1 MSICG
6 SERLLEKTILI
17 NQKYENEAEVKEN
30 AALLDKIRQFRIRVP
45 VIGKFSAGKSTLLN
59 TFLDYRTPL
68 LAEDIL
74 PETAVPTEIGY
85 GEADVAYLYPVN
97 SAESPREI
105 SLHEFLHIDI
115 SPESVS
121 KVRLELNHSK
131 LARIPQVDL
140 VDMPGFDSGYQD
152 HNRVLDQYLPDGSA
166 FLLVFSMEEAVL
178 TETMIAI
185 LKELLLRKEEA
196 PLCVVLTRTG
206 RRTEEAQ
213 AEIIDKLTTSLKKY
227 YPRPFY
233 VYRTEREE
241 PGSADVLLDFLQE
254 LQAQYAEL
262 QDQHYRTAVAAMV
275 ERVCMYL
282 RGRINNSVLSESEYE
297 EQISR
302 IQEEMERLRSTIS
315 TQKERFRSSLPRC
328 KDLILADVED
338 VLRRKKNSYVQ
349 RLMKGRRI
357 EDKLNED
364 VRTAVIQ
371 GLQTHFEPGLQ
382 AYLTQ
387 VDAQIQASVRILAVP
402 PTENDSMGSALKAG
416 VGAGIAAG
424 GTAAALT
431 STGAITSFL
440 GSSALTAGL
449 ATSLGASAASIA
461 IPIVGIAIG
470 ALAAVLTFI
479 MSKAK
484 AQERM
489 EELGCELE
497 STVFPKILEN
507 LALSIENALDETMQ
521 KAEAAIAAEI
531 QEKQR
536 LLQKA
541 LEDAQ
546 AKRSQQE
553 MDHEQESSGMK
564 MELEEMEALYHEY
577 VGT

>member
-6 SERLLEKTILI
+6 SEQLLEKTILL
-17 NQKYENEAEVKEN
+17 NQRYGNEAEAKAV
-30 AALLDKIRQFRIRVP
+30 AVLLDQIRQFRVRVP

-85 GEADVAYLYPVN
+85 GDTEVAYLYPVN
-97 SAESPREI
+97 NSESPQKI
-105 SLHEFLHIDI
+105 SLYEFLHIDI
-115 SPESVS
+115 APERVS

-131 LARIPQVDL
+131 LARVPQVDL
-140 VDMPGFDSGYQD
+140 IDMPGFDSGYRD
-152 HNRVLDQYLPDGSA
+152 HNRVLDEYLPGGSA
-166 FLLVFSMEEAVL
+166 YLLVFSMEEAVL
-178 TETMIAI
+178 TETMISI
-185 LKELLLRKEEA
+185 LKELLLRKKEA

-206 RRTEEAQ
+206 RRTQEAQ
-213 AEIIDKLTTSLKKY
+213 DEIVDKLTTALKKY
-227 YPRPFY
+227 YPLAFH

-254 LQAQYAEL
+254 LQAQYAKL
-262 QDQHYRTAVAAMV
+262 LDQHYQTAVAARV
-275 ERVCMYL
+275 ERVCTYL
-282 RGRINNSVLSESEYE
+282 RGRINNAALSESECE
-297 EQISR
+297 EQINR

-338 VLRRKKNSYVQ
+338 TLRRKKSSYVQ

-357 EDKLNED
+357 EDKINED
-364 VRTAVIQ
+364 VRAAVIQ
-371 GLQTHFEPGLQ
+371 GLQTHFEPGLKV
-382 AYLTQ
+382 YLDQ
-387 VDAQIQASVRILAVP
+387 VDAQIQASVRVLAVTS
-402 PTENDSMGSALKAG
+402 TEHDSMSNALKAG

-424 GTAAALT
+424 GTAAAFT
-431 STGAITSFL
+431 STGAITSLL

-461 IPIVGIAIG
+461 IPVIGIAIG
-470 ALAAVLTFI
+470 ALAAALTFI

-489 EELGCELE
+489 EELGRELE
-497 STVFPKILEN
+497 STVFPEILEN
-507 LALSIENALDETMQ
+507 LSHSIENALEDTMQ
-521 KAEAAIAAEI
+521 KAEAAIDAEI
-531 QEKQR
+531 QEKQQ

-546 AKRSQQE
+546 TKRSQE
-553 MDHEQESSGMK
+553 EVETEQESAGMRAD
-564 MELEEMEALYHEY
+564 LEEMEALYHEY